1 MTMNRKRSQ
10 AIVVM
15 DTHTNDVEQIYV
27 GYSMRESVNFFLK
40 DLAKNIDPKYS
51 DSKDVLK
58 NALRR
63 YTFSTITASRVS
75 VRRT

>member
-40 DLAKNIDPKYS
+40 DLVKNVDPKYS
-51 DSKDVLK
+51 DSKAILK
-58 NALRR
+58 SALRR
-63 YTFSTITASRVS
+63 YTFSTIAASQVS
-75 VRRT
+75 VRRI

>member
-1 MTMNRKRSQ
+1 M
-10 AIVVM
+10 M

-63 YTFSTITASRVS
+63 YTFSTIAASQVS
-75 VRRT
+75 VRRV

>member
-1 MTMNRKRSQ
+1 MNRKRSQ
-10 AIVVM
+10 AILVM
-15 DTHTNDVEQIYV
+15 DIQTDEVEQIYV

-40 DLAKNIDPKYS
+40 DLTKSVDPKYS
-51 DSKDVLK
+51 DSKQILK

-63 YTFSTITASRVS
+63 YTFSTISASKVS

>member
-1 MTMNRKRSQ
+1 MMNRKRSQ

-15 DTHTNDVEQIYV
+15 DLQSNEVEQIYV

-40 DLAKNIDPKYS
+40 DLTKNVDVKYS
-51 DSKDVLK
+51 DSKAILK
-58 NALRR
+58 NAMRR
-63 YTFSTITASRVS
+63 YTFSTITSSRVS

>member
-1 MTMNRKRSQ
+1 MNRKRSQ

-15 DTHTNDVEQIYV
+15 DTHTDEIEQIYV

-40 DLAKNIDPKYS
+40 DLTNSVDPKYS
-51 DSKDVLK
+51 DSKAILK

-63 YTFSTITASRVS
+63 YTFSTIVASRVS
-75 VRRT
+75 VRRV